1 MVHISLESGFMAKV
15 EEVCSKIKF
24 CVHVLNGFLL
34 AVVAGADVWLGT
46 PCLVMPRRC
55 WWVADIAMYHVTA
68 LASISANI

>member
-1 MVHISLESGFMAKV
+1 MVHISLESEFMAKV

-46 PCLVMPRRC
+46 PCLAGRAPEFRPT
-55 WWVADIAMYHVTA
+55 VAVH
-68 LASISANI
+68 